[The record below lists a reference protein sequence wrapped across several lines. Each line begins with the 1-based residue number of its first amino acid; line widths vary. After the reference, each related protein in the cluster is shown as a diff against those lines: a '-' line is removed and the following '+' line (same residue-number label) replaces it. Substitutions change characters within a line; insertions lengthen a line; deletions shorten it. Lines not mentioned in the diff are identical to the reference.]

1 MVAVYCPGP
10 SLSQF
15 GDVERVAGGR
25 VAGNLGL
32 EPVNVA
38 AVAEQVAFQRVTAVA
53 LLVI

>member
-1 MVAVYCPGP
+1 MVAAYSPAP
-10 SLSQF
+10 SLSQL
-15 GDVERVAGGR
+15 GDVEGVAGGR

-38 AVAEQVAFQRVTAVA
+38 AMAEQVAFQRITAVA